1 MLRKLKRF
9 LCFVD
14 DLAEVLVFHVLFS
27 RANWKKTTVALLMCA
42 LAFTRMAHKAPVP
55 HTPPRTTPV
64 AVTTANTAADHA
76 ARGYDA
82 LLKGRVNEAIRLLEM
97 AVAGAP
103 ANALYAQRLG
113 LAYLEAGRNTQAQ
126 WTLEGAYRLS
136 PSRTTLFY
144 LGCVYQ
150 NLKLPDVAI
159 GFFNQ
164 VKAAPAGDTSLAE
177 PAAGYEAAAEAK
189 IGECYIKKGDY
200 DRAIEVLTRTT
211 LLYPNYPHAYFYLGV
226 AHWEKGDPDLGVEQ
240 FFKVIELYP
249 QESAAYYNVACYYS
263 LKGIP
268 DLALVWLEKALHA
281 GFKQFTHMRSDHDL
295 DNIRSL
301 PAYNALVAKYQKLAP
316 RDN

>member
-1 MLRKLKRF
+1 MFAKLKRF

-27 RANWKKTTVALLMCA
+27 RANWKKTTVALLVAA
-42 LAFTRMAHKAPVP
+42 LAFSRMAHKAPVP
-55 HTPPRTTPV
+55 HAKPVYTPPAITV
-64 AVTTANTAADHA
+64 TAADHA

-82 LLKGRVNEAIRLLEM
+82 LVKGRLDEAIRYLEM

-113 LAYLEAGRNTQAQ
+113 LAYLEAGRHTQAQ
-126 WTLEGAYRLS
+126 WTLEGAFRLS

-150 NLKLPDVAI
+150 NMKLPDVAI
-159 GFFNQ
+159 GYFNQ
-164 VKAAPAGDTSLAE
+164 VKAPAN
-177 PAAGYEAAAEAK
+177 AGATLTEGPSGFEAAAEAK
-189 IGECYIKKGDY
+189 IGECYIKKGEY

-240 FFKVIELYP
+240 FFRVIELYP

-263 LKGIP
+263 IKGIP
-268 DLALVWLEKALHA
+268 DLALVWLEKALKA
-281 GFKQFTHMRSDHDL
+281 GFHDFRHMASDHDL
-295 DNIRSL
+295 DNIRTL
-301 PAYNALVAKYQKLAP
+301 PAYTALLAKHQKS
-316 RDN
+316 RN